1 MGGAQ
6 AGAMGLNDPRG
17 RPDRVF
23 RIRKEGTGYG
33 DDDDQDDE
41 YTDDTA
47 LFTIWNRYIDEESQE
62 AYYYNTSTGDTSFKP
77 PPKIRDMLEKEME
90 EKALLE
96 SGSDLP
102 EELRV
107 YAAQVEADAEERRMA
122 AFKKEQE
129 EEAAEAKRLQEEEA
143 ADRKRRK
150 ALGEDVEDYDEF
162 EDADRRREKAR
173 VQAEVRKKNATIR
186 QKEMIEW
193 IEENEIKLR
202 FYDVFNRLLPTESRF
217 HETMY
222 KDPGEVTDEELAT
235 MYKFQNDR
243 ETRWEIEERAA
254 IKLQLHWRIING
266 GFHVHIRKQA
276 QLYADEHKRK
286 EEKKAKAIEDARK
299 KQKEIK
305 DKKFEAKLKR
315 QSMSSE
321 DKVNRLIDARARLR
335 EADEDENINAEE
347 LLRDLLGEDAHTD
360 LSSALTN
367 DQKGQKP
374 PEKTFLEKMK
384 QALIMMEG
392 KLYKTCFLGWKDYT
406 RECVFYRKALHH
418 ELSVRFHRWHFN
430 AHHLRKLR
438 TRMQKVTVTFY
449 FENIHW
455 AFHRWYMRTRI
466 NFDIRHV
473 TFNGETHRV
482 LVMRG
487 DLSKRDSDGTL
498 GMRCDHI
505 LLPKQIVNTN
515 KKQVMGNLR
524 LMTKKED
531 QVRNSDHVYW

>member
-23 RIRKEGTGYG
+23 RIRKKGTGYG

-235 MYKFQNDR
+235 MYKFQ
-243 ETRWEIEERAA
+243 
-254 IKLQLHWRIING
+254 II
-266 GFHVHIRKQA
+266 I
-276 QLYADEHKRK
+276 
-286 EEKKAKAIEDARK
+286 
-299 KQKEIK
+299 
-305 DKKFEAKLKR
+305 
-315 QSMSSE
+315 
-321 DKVNRLIDARARLR
+321 
-335 EADEDENINAEE
+335 
-347 LLRDLLGEDAHTD
+347 
-360 LSSALTN
+360 
-367 DQKGQKP
+367 
-374 PEKTFLEKMK
+374 
-384 QALIMMEG
+384 
-392 KLYKTCFLGWKDYT
+392 
-406 RECVFYRKALHH
+406 
-418 ELSVRFHRWHFN
+418 VR
-430 AHHLRKLR
+430 
-438 TRMQKVTVTFY
+438 
-449 FENIHW
+449 
-455 AFHRWYMRTRI
+455 
-466 NFDIRHV
+466 
-473 TFNGETHRV
+473 
-482 LVMRG
+482 
-487 DLSKRDSDGTL
+487 
-498 GMRCDHI
+498 
-505 LLPKQIVNTN
+505 
-515 KKQVMGNLR
+515 
-524 LMTKKED
+524 
-531 QVRNSDHVYW
+531 